1 MKSQN
6 GFTLIE
12 LMVVVVIA
20 GIIAAIAYPSYLQY
34 VTRNNRS
41 AAESYMLSV
50 ANKEE
55 QYVLDVRQYFSAPT
69 TSAGCSNI
77 LAGAAL
83 ASIGI
88 TPSPAVSKNYNID
101 ICANSAAT
109 PATYLITATPT
120 GTQFTNDTKCGSITL
135 KQDGTKGISGV
146 SPLTACW

>member
-1 MKSQN
+1 MKFQN

-34 VTRNNRS
+34 ITRNNRS

-55 QYVLDVRQYFSAPT
+55 QYVLDVRQYFSVPA
-69 TSAGCSNI
+69 TSVGCANP

-83 ASIGI
+83 GI
-88 TPSPAVSKNYNID
+88 TPPANVSKNYNID
-101 ICANSAAT
+101 ICANSVAT
-109 PATYLITATPT
+109 PATYLITATPIGSQLTSDT
-120 GTQFTNDTKCGSITL
+120 GCKALILQ
-135 KQDGTKGISGV
+135 QDGTKRVSGT
-146 SPLTACW
+146 SPVTSCW

>member
-1 MKSQN
+1 MKFQN

-20 GIIAAIAYPSYLQY
+20 GVIAAIAYPSYLQY
-34 VTRNNRS
+34 LTRNNRS
-41 AAESYMLSV
+41 AAESYMLGV

-83 ASIGI
+83 TSIGI
-88 TPSPAVSKNYNID
+88 TPPASVSKNYSID

-120 GTQFTNDTKCGSITL
+120 GTQLANDTKCGSLTL
-135 KQDGTKGISGV
+135 KQDGTKGMSTA
-146 SPLTACW
+146 SPVTSCW